1 VRSAR
6 FIFNS
11 PGVTAIFPVLLDLY
25 RFVYG
30 KDSFVSLYVWRPPCY
45 PNIQFSV
52 ALFTGIVIMAAMDTN
67 SHILVVDDDREIRT
81 LLAEYLD
88 ANGFRTLTATNG
100 ADMRKVLE
108 ESRVDLIVLD
118 LTLPGED
125 GLTLCRNLRSQSNVP
140 VIMLTARGEP
150 LDRILG
156 LEMGADDYLAKPFEP
171 RELFA
176 RIRSVLRRTQALPP
190 NMSRSEAKAMHF
202 SGWTLD
208 LTARHLLNGDGVVVA
223 LSGAEFRMLKVFLD
237 HPNRILNRD
246 QLLELTQGREAD
258 PFDRSVDIQISRLR
272 QKLGD
277 DARTPTI
284 IKTIRNEGYVL
295 ATTVTMEIP
304 E

>member
-1 VRSAR
+1 
-6 FIFNS
+6 
-11 PGVTAIFPVLLDLY
+11 
-25 RFVYG
+25 
-30 KDSFVSLYVWRPPCY
+30 
-45 PNIQFSV
+45 
-52 ALFTGIVIMAAMDTN
+52 MDTN
-67 SHILVVDDDREIRT
+67 THILVVDDDRDIRT

-88 ANGFRTLTATNG
+88 SNGLRTLTATNG
-100 ADMRKVLE
+100 SEMRRVLE

-125 GLTLCRNLRSQSNVP
+125 GLTLCRNLRATSTVP

-190 NMSRSEAKAMHF
+190 NMVQPEVAAMRF
-202 SGWTLD
+202 AGWTLD
-208 LTARHLLNGDGVVVA
+208 LTARHLVNKDGVVVA
-223 LSGAEFRMLKVFLD
+223 LSGAEFRLLKVFLD
-237 HPNRILNRD
+237 HPNRVLNRD
-246 QLLELTQGREAD
+246 QLLELTQGRESD

-284 IKTIRNEGYVL
+284 IKTVRNEGYVL
-295 ATTVTMEIP
+295 ATAVTAEGMGRP
-304 E
+304 A

>member
-1 VRSAR
+1 
-6 FIFNS
+6 
-11 PGVTAIFPVLLDLY
+11 
-25 RFVYG
+25 
-30 KDSFVSLYVWRPPCY
+30 
-45 PNIQFSV
+45 
-52 ALFTGIVIMAAMDTN
+52 MDTL
-67 SHILVVDDDREIRT
+67 SHILVVDDDRDIRG

-88 ANGFRTLTATNG
+88 ANGFKTLTATNG
-100 ADMRKVLE
+100 TEMRKTLE

-125 GLTLCRNLRSQSNVP
+125 GLTLCRDLRSRSTIP

-190 NMSRSEAKAMHF
+190 NMALPQAKALHF

-208 LTARHLLNGDGVVVA
+208 LTARHLLNPDGIVVA
-223 LSGAEFRMLKVFLD
+223 LSGAEFRMLKVFLE
-237 HPNRILNRD
+237 HPNRVLNRD

-258 PFDRSVDIQISRLR
+258 PFDRAVDLQISRLR

-284 IKTIRNEGYVL
+284 IKTVRNEGYVL
-295 ATTVTMEIP
+295 ATTVNTENP
-304 E
+304 G

>member
-1 VRSAR
+1 MQ
-6 FIFNS
+6 N
-11 PGVTAIFPVLLDLY
+11 
-25 RFVYG
+25 
-30 KDSFVSLYVWRPPCY
+30 
-45 PNIQFSV
+45 
-52 ALFTGIVIMAAMDTN
+52 MDTN
-67 SHILVVDDDREIRT
+67 THILIVDDDRDIRT

-88 ANGFRTLTATNG
+88 SNGLRTLTATNG
-100 ADMRKVLE
+100 AEMRKVLE

-125 GLTLCRNLRSQSNVP
+125 GLTLCRNLRATSNVP

-190 NMSRSEAKAMHF
+190 NMAQPDVAAMRF
-202 SGWTLD
+202 ANWMLD
-208 LTARHLLNGDGVVVA
+208 LTARHLVNQDGVVVA
-223 LSGAEFRMLKVFLD
+223 LSGAEFRLLKVFLD
-237 HPNRILNRD
+237 HPNRVLNRD
-246 QLLELTQGREAD
+246 QLLELTQGRESD

-284 IKTIRNEGYVL
+284 IKTVRNEGYVL
-295 ATTVTMEIP
+295 ATTVTTESAGRAS
-304 E
+304 